1 MEVSEI
7 FARLKAHMLEGM
19 VFHDEMARYYGFLN
33 CGRWKSEHE
42 WRYAEE
48 TEGYRDLC
56 EYYMTTYNMLIP
68 VEPMNRPDVI
78 PDSWYRYMRQDVDVN
93 TRKNGMEIGIRKWV
107 EWERETKNLYQEM
120 WKELVDIGEI
130 AAAQFISRY
139 IRAVDKELKNA
150 ESHALD
156 Q

>member
-19 VFHDEMARYYGFLN
+19 VFHDEMVRYYGFLN

-78 PDSWYRYMRQDVDVN
+78 PDSWYRYMRQDVDAN

-120 WKELVDIGEI
+120 WKQLVDIGEI

-150 ESHALD
+150 ESHALE

>member
-78 PDSWYRYMRQDVDVN
+78 PDSWYRYMRQDVDAN

-120 WKELVDIGEI
+120 WKQLVDIGEI

-150 ESHALD
+150 ESHALE

>member
-42 WRYAEE
+42 WRYVEE

-120 WKELVDIGEI
+120 WKQLVDIGEI

-150 ESHALD
+150 ESHALE